1 MKVLDII
8 KTFSEKKIE
17 DCVITFKIYGPLE
30 HIGKYLFINNSGDS
44 YETFID
50 TIKDSEILNLDI
62 KQEDILVN
70 VVFYSLNNIIVEID
84 ISK

>member
-17 DCVITFKIYGPLE
+17 DCVIKFKIYAPLE
-30 HIGKYLFINNSGDS
+30 HGGKYLFINDSGDS
-44 YETFID
+44 YETFIN

-62 KQEDILVN
+62 QYADVDVN
-70 VVFYSLNNIIVEID
+70 VEFYSLNNISVEID
-84 ISK
+84 ILK